1 MRVCTCSIRDKSPD
15 CRSLPLH
22 LPGMNTSVTT
32 ETRPLTFIVLAFA
45 VIYLVWGTT
54 YLGIAYSLQSLP
66 PFLSGAIRFLSAG
79 ALIGL
84 WVLLRAPERFRDVP
98 LLTACGAGVL
108 LSGIGNGLV
117 IFAQQAVPS
126 GVAALVVS
134 SIPGLVLLFDA
145 LFFTRVRPATLR
157 IFGVLIAIGGV
168 ALLSADV
175 GRLSGTAE
183 PLHVLALLAAATGW
197 SFGTLVQQAAVT
209 SRTILPFTAVQMIAG
224 GAFQLSAAALTGE
237 WQEFD
242 PAAVTATSWLALGY
256 LVIFGSILAFNCYLW
271 LLTKVSAPAVTTYAL
286 VNPVIALVLGAMW
299 LDERITLPATLAAS
313 LVLSG
318 VALVLFHGAATS
330 LRQRPGAAGRGESTK
345 QKISG

>member
-1 MRVCTCSIRDKSPD
+1 
-15 CRSLPLH
+15 
-22 LPGMNTSVTT
+22 MNTSP
-32 ETRPLTFIVLAFA
+32 EPASRSLTLIVLAFA

-84 WVLLRAPERFRDVP
+84 WVLLRSPQHFREVP
-98 LLTACGAGVL
+98 FLSACAAGVL

-117 IFAQQAVPS
+117 VFAQQAVPS

-183 PLHVLALLAAATGW
+183 PLHVFALLAAATGW
-197 SFGTLVQQAAVT
+197 SFGTLVQQSAVT
-209 SRTILPFTAVQMIAG
+209 PRTILAFTAVQMIAG
-224 GAFQLSAAALTGE
+224 GAFQLTAAAFAGE
-237 WQEFD
+237 WQAFD
-242 PAAVTATSWLALGY
+242 PAAVTTTSWLALGY
-256 LVIFGSILAFNCYLW
+256 LVVFGSILAFNCYLW
-271 LLTKVSAPAVTTYAL
+271 LLTRVSAPAVTTYAL
-286 VNPVIALVLGAMW
+286 VNPVIALVLGAVW
-299 LDERITLPATLAAS
+299 LQERITVTAMLAAG

-318 VALVLFHGAATS
+318 VALVLFHGAAAS
-330 LRQRPGAAGRGESTK
+330 LRQRSETAGRTTPE
-345 QKISG
+345 